1 MKNAL
6 CWLMI
11 LSLFCCSPGLAEDT
25 EWPENI
31 RQIAAEYEPGPY
43 GGESLQEMIPFSPL
57 PLSPEDWMREM
68 QAAQSAEAVI
78 AYIGQTGLPLDPLDS
93 EYFYHYRASVRR
105 EDVSLP
111 KGSTL
116 TVVTY
121 AYSEA
126 ENDNFALL
134 FLQQDGEYALV
145 DCIPNFG
152 KIHVLSCGD
161 HIYLMGKTG
170 SDYQTTRWYH
180 LQSRKMVLSYLSQ
193 GVNPDRQDYHIAVN
207 CAEFPGFQV
216 RFSQEGRLQL
226 LRQLSV
232 WDYTRS
238 PLSDDAREIILSTRL
253 FTYAVQE
260 DGTLLLEDAEIFERQ
275 TLEQVLKEKAGAD

>member
-1 MKNAL
+1 MKKAL

-11 LSLFCCSPGLAEDT
+11 LSLFCCTPGLAEDA
-25 EWPENI
+25 ELPETI
-31 RQIAAEYEPGPY
+31 EQIAAEYEPGPY
-43 GGESLQEMIPFSPL
+43 GGVSLQEMMPFSPL
-57 PLSPEDWMREM
+57 PLSPDEMMR
-68 QAAQSAEAVI
+68 QIQKGQSADDVV
-78 AYIGQTGLPLDPLDS
+78 AYIQQIGLPLDPLDS

-111 KGSTL
+111 QGSTL

-121 AYSEA
+121 AYSEE

-134 FLQQDGEYALV
+134 FLREEGEYALV

-152 KIHVLSCGD
+152 KSHVISYGD
-161 HIYLMGKTG
+161 HTYLVGKTG

-180 LQSRKMVLSYLSQ
+180 LQGRKMVLRYLSR

-207 CAEFPGFQV
+207 SAEWPGFQA
-216 RFSQEGRLQL
+216 RFEQEGRLSL

-232 WDYTRS
+232 WDYTMS

-260 DGTLLLEDAEIFERQ
+260 DGMFLPEHTEIFERQ
-275 TLEQVLKEKAGAD
+275 TLEQVLNEGIEAF